1 MTSIY
6 RLVHEEA
13 RRRAADTC
21 QSAPDG
27 WTAKFSP
34 PTRTSEMNAKFH
46 AMCGEIARS
55 GVTWAGKKRTA
66 DQWKILL
73 VSGHAVATK
82 EGSEITPGLEG
93 EFINLRESTAL
104 MSKKRGSSLIEYTQ
118 AWMAANGIESVGPI

>member
-6 RLVHEEA
+6 RLVHDEA
-13 RRRAADTC
+13 RKRAAATC
-21 QSAPDG
+21 LSAPDG
-27 WTAKFSP
+27 WIAKFTP

-55 GVTWAGKKRTA
+55 GITWAGKPRTA
-66 DQWKILL
+66 DQWKVLL

-82 EGSEITPGLEG
+82 EECEIIPGLEG
-93 EFINLRESTAL
+93 EFINVRESTAL

-118 AWMAANGIESVGPI
+118 AFMSANEVKSAA